1 MRTVITYL
9 DKNKNRTTKEN
20 AWTIMTQ
27 VFNDAG
33 NLQRTGY
40 SIGEAQARA
49 AKPKEGD
56 ARALRLRDAESGEVR
71 SFTKNVVKVG
81 RDEGC
86 DIVCS
91 KKEDK
96 KRIDKVHASFEL
108 REGRWMVMDLSKT
121 GVWINGTRIPANAP
135 QPVKQ
140 GDVIDLGQRRKLELV

>member
-1 MRTVITYL
+1 MRTVTTYL

-20 AWTIMTQ
+20 AWTVMTQ

-56 ARALRLRDAESGEVR
+56 ARTLRLRDVESGEVR

-86 DIVCS
+86 D
-91 KKEDK
+91 KFLLF
-96 KRIDKVHASFEL
+96 VHSVYTSVKLNFIIECEL
-108 REGRWMVMDLSKT
+108 FFV
-121 GVWINGTRIPANAP
+121 
-135 QPVKQ
+135 
-140 GDVIDLGQRRKLELV
+140 RKLFRERNTRGGEFVFAETLGVFADP